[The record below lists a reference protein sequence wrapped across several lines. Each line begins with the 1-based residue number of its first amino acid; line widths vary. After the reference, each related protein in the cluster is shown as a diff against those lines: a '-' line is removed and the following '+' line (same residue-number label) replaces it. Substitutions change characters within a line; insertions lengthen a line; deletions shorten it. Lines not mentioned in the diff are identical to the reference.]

1 MTPGGPAPER
11 RIPVAMP
18 SFGEEEERLVVEAI
32 RSGWVTQGPR
42 VADFERAFAAAVGAP
57 EAVAVTSATAA
68 LFLALRAAG
77 IGPGDEVIVPSLS
90 FIASANAIA
99 HTGGTPVFAEIDA
112 RTYNLDPDAAAAAVT
127 ERTRAVLVVH
137 QLGLPCDLVRFEELA
152 RRHDLQLVEDA
163 ACAAGSLYR
172 GRPVGSS
179 GHLCCFSFHPRK
191 LLVTG
196 EGGMIALGDRDLA
209 SRLRRIRH
217 QGMSASDLERSRRD
231 HVVIESYPEIGFN
244 FRMSDL
250 QGALG
255 LAQLPKLDRFV
266 ERRRALAARYD
277 EAFADLR
284 PVETPFVPDYAV
296 PNYQSY
302 IVRLRG
308 ADRAR
313 RQAVLDAL
321 LGRGVASRRG
331 LMACHLEPCYRG
343 ARVAN
348 TLTLTEEAEAQT
360 LILPMYFDLSDEDQD
375 YVIRQLRAVVDE
387 VFG

>member
-18 SFGEEEERLVVEAI
+18 SFGEEEERLVVEVI

-112 RTYNLDPDAAAAAVT
+112 HTYNLDPDAAAAAVT

-196 EGGMIALGDRDLA
+196 EGGMIALGDRELPPGCGGFDTKA
-209 SRLRRIRH
+209 CQPPIW
-217 QGMSASDLERSRRD
+217 SA
-231 HVVIESYPEIGFN
+231 PG
-244 FRMSDL
+244 
-250 QGALG
+250 G
-255 LAQLPKLDRFV
+255 
-266 ERRRALAARYD
+266 
-277 EAFADLR
+277 
-284 PVETPFVPDYAV
+284 T
-296 PNYQSY
+296 
-302 IVRLRG
+302 
-308 ADRAR
+308 
-313 RQAVLDAL
+313 
-321 LGRGVASRRG
+321 
-331 LMACHLEPCYRG
+331 
-343 ARVAN
+343 
-348 TLTLTEEAEAQT
+348 TW
-360 LILPMYFDLSDEDQD
+360 
-375 YVIRQLRAVVDE
+375 
-387 VFG
+387 